1 MNNNNNNNK
10 PSIIEIKLITNI
22 RKEITRNETKR
33 KE

>member
-22 RKEITRNETKR
+22 RKEIIRTETKR